1 MTAKTILFVC
11 TGNTCRSSMA
21 EALARDFLRSRIAD
35 QAEYNVECIQC
46 AQDAAETTEPAI
58 KVLSAGTGAIE
69 NEPASPQAKRVMADW
84 GLDLSQ
90 HRARFLTTKMVQEA
104 DLILTMTQRHK
115 DYIQEIMPDARGKVF
130 LLKEYAQDENGLLA
144 LKEKAD
150 RLYRQ
155 IEKKKRA
162 FFQEHRPEI
171 EALGKRKEEL
181 LKQLKEIDN
190 EYSVWEKQLAQ
201 IAGEELREL
210 EKVEAELKNRDIY
223 DPFGQP
229 ADSYQKCA
237 EELREYIAKALTRF
251 LQDNSSSK
259 SK

>member
-21 EALARDFLRSRIAD
+21 EALAKDFLRRWQAD
-35 QAEYNVECIQC
+35 HAEYKVECVQC
-46 AQDAAETTEPAI
+46 AQDAAEATGPAI
-58 KVLSAGTGAIE
+58 NVLSAGTGAIE
-69 NEPASPQAKRVMADW
+69 NEPASPQARQVMADW

-90 HRARFLTTKMVQEA
+90 HRARFLTTRMLQEA

>member
-21 EALARDFLRSRIAD
+21 EALAKDFLRRRQAD
-35 QAEYNVECIQC
+35 QAEYMVECVQC
-46 AQDAAETTEPAI
+46 GQDTAETMGAEI
-58 KVLSAGTGAIE
+58 NVLSAGTGAIE
-69 NEPASPQAKRVMADW
+69 NEPASPQARQVMADW

-90 HRARFLTTKMVQEA
+90 HRARFLTTKMLQEA

-115 DYIQEIMPDARGKVF
+115 DYIEEIMPDAQGKVF
-130 LLKEYAQDENGLLA
+130 LLKEYAQDEKGLRTLH
-144 LKEKAD
+144 EKAD
-150 RLYRQ
+150 ALYRQ

-190 EYSVWEKQLAQ
+190 EYSVWEKQLAE

-210 EKVEAELKNRDIY
+210 EKVEAELKNREIY

-229 ADSYQKCA
+229 VDSYRKCA
-237 EELREYIAKALTRF
+237 EELKEYISKALTRF
-251 LQDNSSSK
+251 LQENSSSK